1 MRLFPLAILLAL
13 ACLIV
18 PAAGFSADRPP
29 RDRAGADSDLSAAGK
44 LCGNVPDNVQC
55 GDGNG
60 RQTSGGGEKVS
71 HRGWPAV
78 TGILWKVLDSSSRT
92 KVGGPANDELLGHHG
107 SDRLTG
113 GSGKGKPLGGWGPRD
128 KKNQHR
134 HGRRGGGGGG
144 DH

>member
-1 MRLFPLAILLAL
+1 MRLTPLAVLVAL
-13 ACLIV
+13 ACLLV
-18 PAAGFSADRPP
+18 PAVGMSRERPP
-29 RDRAGADSDLSAAGK
+29 PDVAGLEAGSAER
-44 LCGNVPDNVQC
+44 LCGDVPSGVQC
-55 GDGNG
+55 GDGGG

-92 KVGGPANDELLGHHG
+92 KIGGPANDELLGHHG